1 MEVKMNFKSVNELL
15 DFAMSK
21 EDEAAKFYTDLAKK
35 SSSGSMKNVF
45 LEFAKEEQGHRA
57 KLQAIKSGKL
67 LVMSTGKVVDLKIA
81 DQVEDVKP
89 GKELTYQEGLIL
101 AMKREKGAFKLY
113 SDLAK
118 MTDDDGVRGTLL
130 VLAQEE
136 AKHKLRFEIE
146 YDEYILQEN

>member
-1 MEVKMNFKSVNELL
+1 MEAKMNFKSVNELL

-57 KLQAIKSGKL
+57 KLQAIKSGRL

-89 GKELTYQEGLIL
+89 GKELTYQEALIL